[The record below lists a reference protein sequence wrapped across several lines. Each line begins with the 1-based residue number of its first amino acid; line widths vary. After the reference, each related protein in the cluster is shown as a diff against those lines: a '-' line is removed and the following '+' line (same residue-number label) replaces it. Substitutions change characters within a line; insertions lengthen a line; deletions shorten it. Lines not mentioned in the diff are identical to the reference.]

1 MRLPALLS
9 RRRRVAGNF
18 DLVIIGAGA
27 AGVGAARRLTGE
39 KLSVL
44 AVEAASRVGGRAFTQ
59 DINGLSLDLGAE
71 WLHSGLRNPWTGLGE
86 TLGFALDRRRA
97 NWWMQYNNLGFSPQ
111 EQAAAGAAH
120 DAWSDALAGAPGDC
134 AAQALPQ
141 DGPWNAYVRAIAAFV
156 SGAEL
161 ERLSASDYA
170 TYDATAG
177 EENWRVFEGFGA
189 LVAAAWPEGVAL
201 RLATPVRALA
211 LAPGGIVLT
220 TRAGDIFA
228 RTAIVTVSTA
238 VLAGD
243 AIDWP
248 RELKPW
254 REAAA
259 LLPLGR
265 NEKLFFEILDGA
277 PFEDDTHLIGDP
289 RDPGSAAYDIKSFG
303 RPVIECFMGGAGAL
317 AMERTGAADAFAHAL
332 DELAGL
338 FGEKARRALRPLA
351 ATHWSRDAR
360 IGGAYSYAL
369 PGCADAREKLARPFD
384 DRLFFAGEA
393 THPQDFTAAHGAYA
407 SGARAA
413 EEALA
418 ALARRR

>member
-1 MRLPALLS
+1 
-9 RRRRVAGNF
+9 VTYEI

-27 AGVGAARRLTGE
+27 AGVGAARRLAGE

-44 AVEAASRVGGRAFTQ
+44 ALEAAPRVGGRVSTR
-59 DINGLSLDLGAE
+59 DINGMSLDFGAE
-71 WLHSGLRNPWTGLGE
+71 WLHSSLRNPFVALCGP
-86 TLGFALDRRRA
+86 LGFALDRRRA
-97 NWWMQYNNLGFSPQ
+97 NWWMQYRNLGFTRE

-120 DAWSDALAGAPGDC
+120 DAWNDALGEAPRDC
-134 AAQALPQ
+134 AADALPP
-141 DGPWNAYVRAIAAFV
+141 DGPWNAYIRAIAGFV

-161 ERLSASDYA
+161 ERLSARDYA

-189 LVAAAWPEGVAL
+189 LVAAAWPQGVAL
-201 RLATPVRALA
+201 RLATPVRSVA
-211 LAPGGIVLT
+211 LAPGGVALA
-220 TRAGDIFA
+220 TRAGDVFA
-228 RTAIVTVSTA
+228 RAGIVTVSTA

-243 AIDWP
+243 TVDWP
-248 RELKPW
+248 RELKSW

-265 NEKLFFEILDGA
+265 NEKLFFEIVDGG
-277 PFEDDTHLIGDP
+277 PFEDDTHLIGNP
-289 RDPGSAAYDIKSFG
+289 RDARSAAYDIKPFG
-303 RPVIECFMGGAGAL
+303 RPVIECFLGGAGAQ
-317 AMERTGAADAFAHAL
+317 AMEKAGPADAFAHAL
-332 DELAGL
+332 DELARL
-338 FGEKARRALRPLA
+338 FGEKTRRALRPLA

-369 PGCADAREKLARPFD
+369 PGCADAREKLAQPFD

-393 THPQDFTAAHGAYA
+393 TDPQDFTAAHGAYA
-407 SGARAA
+407 SGVRAA

-418 ALARRR
+418 ALARRKSG